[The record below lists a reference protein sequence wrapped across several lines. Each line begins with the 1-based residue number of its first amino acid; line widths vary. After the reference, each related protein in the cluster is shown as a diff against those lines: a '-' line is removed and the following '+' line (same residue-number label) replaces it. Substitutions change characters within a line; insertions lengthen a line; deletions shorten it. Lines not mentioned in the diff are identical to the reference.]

1 MTLEEEIQA
10 VDEVV
15 AFGRGVA
22 TEHAERAAGALRLE
36 ATVLAHY
43 KDFLDGT
50 IINARST
57 LTHCRELAA
66 APADGSAG
74 VARGLLAVA
83 RESIRL
89 MYVAM
94 DVLEQRAGSAR
105 QGTTASA
112 ALRAC
117 SFCGK
122 TEAETKLV
130 AGPVANICVSCVRL
144 ACGVLGIKILPERG

>member
-1 MTLEEEIQA
+1 MTLDEEIQA
-10 VDEVV
+10 VDKVV

-22 TEHAERAAGALRLE
+22 TEYAERAAGALPMN
-36 ATVLAHY
+36 ATDLAHY
-43 KDFLDGT
+43 KDFLDAT

-57 LTHCRELAA
+57 LAHCRELAGGPTSA
-66 APADGSAG
+66 AASAS
-74 VARGLLAVA
+74 VAQGLLAVA

-94 DVLEQRAGSAR
+94 DVLEKLAGSAQ
-105 QGTTASA
+105 QGATASA

-122 TEAETKLV
+122 TEAET
-130 AGPVANICVSCVRL
+130 
-144 ACGVLGIKILPERG
+144 

>member
-15 AFGRGVA
+15 AFGCRVA
-22 TEHAERAAGALRLE
+22 TEHADRAGVLRLS
-36 ATVLAHY
+36 ATALAHY
-43 KDFLDGT
+43 KDFLDAT
-50 IINARST
+50 ILNARST
-57 LTHCRELAA
+57 VARCRELAS
-66 APADGSAG
+66 ADASAS
-74 VARGLLAVA
+74 VAQGLLDVA

-94 DVLEQRAGSAR
+94 HVIEQLAGTAQ
-105 QGTTASA
+105 QGATASA

-122 TEAETKLV
+122 TEAEAKLV
-130 AGPVANICVSCVRL
+130 AGPVANICAACTRL
-144 ACGVLGIKILPERG
+144 ACGALGIAVSDIKTE